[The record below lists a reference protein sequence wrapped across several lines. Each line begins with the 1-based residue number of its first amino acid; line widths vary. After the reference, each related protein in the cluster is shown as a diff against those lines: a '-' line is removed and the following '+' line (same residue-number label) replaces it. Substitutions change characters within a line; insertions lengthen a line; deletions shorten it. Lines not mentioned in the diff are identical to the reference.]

1 MKQFHITIPIKSKLP
16 KINKSIFVEER
27 KILNSFKKKKN
38 SFSVDIENHPLFRK
52 RTVRLK
58 EQKMKYLI
66 EKNQSKFFK
75 PENSLSD
82 ISSMKTIT
90 KDFFSSKNSSYN
102 MGNKS
107 TYTYFQKTK
116 QKLKEKKIFLKY
128 DWKMKLNYSRYL
140 YIKNDEIFLKYII
153 DRFLS
158 RKRITSQLNSFNN
171 AIINNKNMR
180 KIYVVL
186 QNTIIT
192 NYNDIPG
199 CYINIP
205 SYSYLK
211 FIEVEKRTKMY
222 NNLLKQ
228 ITAKFECKRKIE
240 SIFSPNKDIILD
252 LIDIK
257 KEYKFIYVSNTIM
270 CKSISIVISPG
281 FINLYNNDFQDYL
294 YGIKSND
301 YNIKKNLLNKKTKNK
316 FKIKNITK
324 GIKPKFEKLK
334 PHYSF
339 SNGEDDIENI
349 NYIYYSEDEEK
360 KKVINKEKNKYIK
373 NNSIKNDFFLY
384 LHEREINAKL
394 TSLKENLNYDKSFNL
409 KESYDNFSI
418 DLEKLISRF
427 GQEVKKK
434 YGLNPK
440 NFNTV
445 NPSQKNENY
454 DFRDLDNKFDKLFIQ
469 KNGDKIKLNNK
480 FAVKSFTN
488 VDRKVNKQYSHLV
501 LYNIPKI
508 SPDFNTRKT
517 FFEIFAQFKDLLAI
531 ALLSKKNDYILK
543 NGLDFDTFYSCIAEI
558 QDESENFAKKLF
570 SNMNKS
576 NSSVLNIKDFI
587 NGMNSIKKSDLSD
600 KIQLYLNSMDIFNKD
615 EITFKEAI
623 KISRESILKNID
635 YKNDDSTLED
645 LSKFLA
651 QYIFKLVGTDINKK
665 INIEEL
671 KNTVINKKE
680 NNKSNISNK
689 DIEYLEMFCGI

>member
-27 KILNSFKKKKN
+27 KILNSFKKRKN
-38 SFSVDIENHPLFRK
+38 SFSGDIENHPLFRK

-58 EQKMKYLI
+58 EQKMKNLI
-66 EKNQSKFFK
+66 EKNHSKFFK
-75 PENSLSD
+75 PENSLSE
-82 ISSMKTIT
+82 ISSIKTMT

-107 TYTYFQKTK
+107 TYFQKTK
-116 QKLKEKKIFLKY
+116 PKLKEKKIFLKY

-205 SYSYLK
+205 SYPYLK

-349 NYIYYSEDEEK
+349 NYIYYSDDEEK
-360 KKVINKEKNKYIK
+360 KKIINKEKNKYIK

-418 DLEKLISRF
+418 NFEKLISRF

-671 KNTVINKKE
+671 KNTVINKNE
-680 NNKSNISNK
+680 NNKSNISSK